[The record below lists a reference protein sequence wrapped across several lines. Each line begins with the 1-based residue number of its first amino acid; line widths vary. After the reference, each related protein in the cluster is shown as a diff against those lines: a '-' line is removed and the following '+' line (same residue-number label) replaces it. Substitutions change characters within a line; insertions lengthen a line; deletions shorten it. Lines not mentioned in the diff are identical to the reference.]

1 MADVRF
7 HAFANTPQLVAEGQV
22 MSVSGDLIVDPQHHD
37 EPHYLALL
45 KITDEGLRS
54 LGGRVLQ
61 PGMPAD
67 IIVKTGEQTLLNYL
81 LGPFLK
87 RLASSMKDG

>member
-7 HAFANTPQLVAEGQV
+7 QAFANAPELVVESKLV
-22 MSVSGDLIVDPQHHD
+22 SVSGDLIIDPSHHN
-37 EPHYLALL
+37 EAHYLALL
-45 KITDEGLRS
+45 KITDKGMHT
-54 LGGRVLQ
+54 LGTRVLQ

-87 RLASSMKDG
+87 RLASSMKEG